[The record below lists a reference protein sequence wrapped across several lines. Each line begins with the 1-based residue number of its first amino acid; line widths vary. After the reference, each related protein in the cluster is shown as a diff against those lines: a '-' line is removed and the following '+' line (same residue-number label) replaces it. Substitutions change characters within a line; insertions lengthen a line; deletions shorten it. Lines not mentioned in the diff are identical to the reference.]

1 MIASV
6 LMNSIM
12 QFAYILCLLFT
23 IGDVDKVANTPTL
36 LPIIEV
42 YYEAT
47 GSKHA
52 TNLFVVMLAI
62 IILIAFFNVF
72 ASVSRLVWAFSRDK
86 GLPFSSFF
94 GAVSRTF
101 ARPLKFLVERLL
113 ILPRYRS
120 TPPLKCRS
128 MRWGS
133 SELASFSSPSSTS
146 VHQLPSTPSYRSPH
160 SLSTY
165 PTSFRSSS
173 SS

>member
-6 LMNSIM
+6 SMNSIM

-52 TNLFVVMLAI
+52 TNLFVVMIAI

-94 GAVSRTF
+94 GAVSR
-101 ARPLKFLVERLL
+101 ALLGHPNFL
-113 ILPRYRS
+113 S
-120 TPPLKCRS
+120 NTC
-128 MRWGS
+128 
-133 SELASFSSPSSTS
+133 
-146 VHQLPSTPSYRSPH
+146 
-160 SLSTY
+160 
-165 PTSFRSSS
+165 
-173 SS
+173 

>member
-1 MIASV
+1 MVASV

-52 TNLFVVMLAI
+52 ANLFVVMLAI
-62 IILIAFFNVF
+62 IIFISFFNVF

-86 GLPFSSFF
+86 GLPFSSVF
-94 GAVSRTF
+94 GAVSRT
-101 ARPLKFLVERLL
+101 LLGHKFLVEHPL

-128 MRWGS
+128 MRLGS
-133 SELASFSSPSSTS
+133 SELASSFSPSSTS
-146 VHQLPSTPSYRSPH
+146 AHQLPSTP
-160 SLSTY
+160 
-165 PTSFRSSS
+165 
-173 SS
+173 

>member
-6 LMNSIM
+6 SMNSIM

-47 GSKHA
+47 ESKHA
-52 TNLFVVMLAI
+52 TNLFVVMIAI
-62 IILIAFFNVF
+62 IIFIAFFNVF

-94 GAVSRTF
+94 GAVSR
-101 ARPLKFLVERLL
+101 ALLGHSNFL
-113 ILPRYRS
+113 S
-120 TPPLKCRS
+120 NTC
-128 MRWGS
+128 
-133 SELASFSSPSSTS
+133 
-146 VHQLPSTPSYRSPH
+146 
-160 SLSTY
+160 
-165 PTSFRSSS
+165 
-173 SS
+173 